1 LKTKKV
7 GRKIKT
13 LLRKH
18 KKVNNNRFLLLIL
31 SICIVLVVSVSYNF
45 IYSEKAPEDTS
56 KVLDAIEEVIEV
68 STTKYTYS
76 NIITVTKDKSFNN
89 IKIPFS
95 EKSYI
100 IKYEGV
106 IKGGIDVSDVNIID
120 NTRDSISLE
129 IDKCSIMDHY
139 IDDENVYV
147 YDIKNS
153 IFNKVEVNE
162 VFEELSKH
170 KEEYEAKVIEEGLME
185 EVKTNTKKSLEN
197 TLNSLGY
204 EKIDIAFKE

>member
-1 LKTKKV
+1 
-7 GRKIKT
+7 
-13 LLRKH
+13 
-18 KKVNNNRFLLLIL
+18 
-31 SICIVLVVSVSYNF
+31 
-45 IYSEKAPEDTS
+45 
-56 KVLDAIEEVIEV
+56 
-68 STTKYTYS
+68 
-76 NIITVTKDKSFNN
+76 
-89 IKIPFS
+89 
-95 EKSYI
+95 
-100 IKYEGV
+100 
-106 IKGGIDVSDVNIID
+106 
-120 NTRDSISLE
+120 
-129 IDKCSIMDHY
+129 MDHY

-162 VFEELSKH
+162 VFEELYKH

>member
-1 LKTKKV
+1 
-7 GRKIKT
+7 
-13 LLRKH
+13 
-18 KKVNNNRFLLLIL
+18 
-31 SICIVLVVSVSYNF
+31 
-45 IYSEKAPEDTS
+45 
-56 KVLDAIEEVIEV
+56 
-68 STTKYTYS
+68 
-76 NIITVTKDKSFNN
+76 
-89 IKIPFS
+89 
-95 EKSYI
+95 
-100 IKYEGV
+100 
-106 IKGGIDVSDVNIID
+106 
-120 NTRDSISLE
+120 
-129 IDKCSIMDHY
+129 MDHY